1 MKTASWVP
9 LAVVGALMLLGSF
22 ASLYTAYS
30 KSSGPRDALGPGA
43 TVEDVKAWRP
53 DVAIAIR
60 ARRATAAAFAA
71 AYAVL
76 FLAVVLGPYRRGDAW
91 SWWALL
97 AAALTLGILIAARV
111 PALGTRL
118 GAGTGLVQLAVVIV
132 ALLLDVR
139 RLRHPTPPAA

>member
-1 MKTASWVP
+1 MKTASWIL

-30 KSSGPRDALGPGA
+30 SGAPDPLTPSISLEDATTGRPEVA
-43 TVEDVKAWRP
+43 T
-53 DVAIAIR
+53 AIR
-60 ARRATAAAFAA
+60 ARRGTAAAFAA

-76 FLAVVLGPYRRGDAW
+76 FLSVVLGPYRRGDAW

-97 AAALTLGILIAARV
+97 AAAVTLGILIMARV
-111 PALGTRL
+111 PALGTRA
-118 GAGTGLVQLAVVIV
+118 GAGTGLVQLVVVIV

-139 RLRHPTPPAA
+139 RVRAARA

>member
-1 MKTASWVP
+1 MRTASWVL
-9 LAVVGALMLLGSF
+9 LAVAGALILLGSF
-22 ASLYTAYS
+22 ASLYTAYG
-30 KSSGPRDALGPGA
+30 SGAPDAIGPGA
-43 TVEDVKAWRP
+43 TIEDVAAWRP
-53 DVAIAIR
+53 EVATAIR
-60 ARRATAAAFAA
+60 ARRGTAAAFAA

-76 FLAVVLGPYRRGDAW
+76 FLSVVLGPYRRGDAW

-111 PALGTRL
+111 PALGTRA

-139 RLRHPTPPAA
+139 RLRTARA

>member
-1 MKTASWVP
+1 MKTASWVL

-30 KSSGPRDALGPGA
+30 AGGATRDALGTGA
-43 TVEDVKAWRP
+43 TVQDVEAWRP
-53 DVAIAIR
+53 DVATAIR
-60 ARRATAAAFAA
+60 ARRGTAAAFAA

-76 FLAVVLGPYRRGDAW
+76 FLSVVLGPYRRGDAW
-91 SWWALL
+91 SWWTLL
-97 AAALTLGILIAARV
+97 AAALTLGILAAARV
-111 PALGTRL
+111 PALGTHA

-139 RLRHPTPPAA
+139 RLRAAAA

>member
-1 MKTASWVP
+1 MKKASWV
-9 LAVVGALMLLGSF
+9 LLTVVGALMLLGSF

-30 KSSGPRDALGPGA
+30 HDAPDPIGPGA
-43 TVEDVKAWRP
+43 TVADVEAWRP
-53 DVAIAIR
+53 EVATAIR
-60 ARRATAAAFAA
+60 ARRGTAAAFAA

-76 FLAVVLGPYRRGDAW
+76 FLSVVLGPYRRGDAW

-111 PALGTRL
+111 PALGTRA

-132 ALLLDVR
+132 ALLLDVK
-139 RLRHPTPPAA
+139 RLRTAPARA